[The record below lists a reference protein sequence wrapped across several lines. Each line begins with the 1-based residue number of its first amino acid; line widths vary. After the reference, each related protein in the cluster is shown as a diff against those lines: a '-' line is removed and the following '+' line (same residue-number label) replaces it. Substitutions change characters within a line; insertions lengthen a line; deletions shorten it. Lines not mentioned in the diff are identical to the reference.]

1 MASLIDRIM
10 RIKFVG
16 DTKDLD
22 KATSKTSKGLSKLGK
37 VATGLAVGGLI
48 GLSYAALE
56 GVKAFRAEQ
65 NIVRAFNRTVKNLG
79 LPVGAATKAMD
90 RMADRAVSLG
100 FDDAETINGMRSFL
114 QLTGDIGR
122 ATELTALAWDIARS
136 RQIPLTAAIKAAQQ
150 IYKGSARELKNYG
163 IEGKTGMEAV
173 AAARRKER
181 RQAAEWARA
190 HPMQVQLGAI
200 SDAWADLVGSFSEG
214 DFRGVQEAFG
224 KIGSAID
231 QALFGRITK
240 DGRRMKGGLI
250 ARLGNWGRDISNGI
264 VTAIGEVDWGKTLQD
279 TLNTALGALA
289 EAAKNGALGNIAV
302 LGAAL
307 AGAIFAFR
315 FFVVAAKTM
324 FGLPVWGAKAIVSVA
339 AKAVGLAFS
348 LAMFAVGKFLVAAK
362 VMFGLAAWGAKAI
375 VRLAA
380 LAVGKAFAAAMFVS
394 SLFTSKASAAMTAVG
409 SSPVVRGKARGA
421 GMRLG
426 RLTGAGMALGLVSAI
441 AAGVGLGIIVNA
453 VLDELGVGEGGWP
466 KGFATNPDGSIK
478 RLKKRGKKWAP
489 FANGTAGA
497 PGGWSLLGERGPEL
511 VNLRPGSRVLNSR
524 ATAGALGGGG
534 ASVTINVNAPVAAD
548 GARVGR
554 DIAAYLDQFLARGGR
569 LRHAPA
575 VR

>member
-1 MASLIDRIM
+1 
-10 RIKFVG
+10 
-16 DTKDLD
+16 
-22 KATSKTSKGLSKLGK
+22 
-37 VATGLAVGGLI
+37 VGGLI

-114 QLTGDIGR
+114 QLTGDIGK

-200 SDAWADLVGSFSEG
+200 SDAWADLVGSFTEG
-214 DFRGVQEAFG
+214 DFSGVTAAFG
-224 KIGSAID
+224 KISSAID

-324 FGLPVWGAKAIVSVA
+324 FSLPVWGAKAIVAVA

-348 LAMFAVGKFLVAAK
+348 LAMFAVHLFINAAYA
-362 VMFGLAAWGAKAI
+362 MFGLATWGAKAI
-375 VRLAA
+375 VSIAA
-380 LAVGKAFAAAMFVS
+380 LAVGKAFAAGMFVAH
-394 SLFTSKASAAMTAVG
+394 LFVTAATVLMGKLGVSQRVMGAAST
-409 SSPVVRGKARGA
+409 
-421 GMRLG
+421 LG
-426 RLTGAGMALGLVSAI
+426 RTFGGRIAGGVLGVLTGAYFIGQVAAALYNAGGLNKVDDAI
-441 AAGVGLGIIVNA
+441 QNHRPLPDSPFKWPWAP
-453 VLDELGVGEGGWP
+453 GG
-466 KGFATNPDGSIK
+466 FFNPDK
-478 RLKKRGKKWAP
+478 NAM
-489 FANGTAGA
+489 GTAGA
-497 PGGWSLLGERGPEL
+497 PGGWSLVGERGPEL

-569 LRHAPA
+569 LRHAPS

>member
-16 DTKDLD
+16 DTKNLD

-114 QLTGDIGR
+114 QLTGDIGK

-307 AGAIFAFR
+307 AGAIFAFK
-315 FFVVAAKTM
+315 FFFAAARALFAIPGWAAK
-324 FGLPVWGAKAIVSVA
+324 GLVSLA
-339 AKAVGLAFS
+339 AAAVGKSFGV
-348 LAMFAVGKFLVAAK
+348 AMFAVHLFVNAAHA
-362 VMFGLAAWGAKAI
+362 MFGLATWGSKSI
-375 VRLAA
+375 VKVAA
-380 LAVGKAFAAAMFVS
+380 LAVGKSMAVAMFAAHLFINAVRATLVYIAGS
-394 SLFTSKASAAMTAVG
+394 SLVAGAAAKLGSAIGIAVRIPMLRALG
-409 SSPVVRGKARGA
+409 PIGLAILA
-421 GMRLG
+421 GMG
-426 RLTGAGMALGLVSAI
+426 IDEFLTSI
-441 AAGVGLGIIVNA
+441 
-453 VLDELGVGEGGWP
+453 GWANQAP
-466 KGFATNPDGSIK
+466 RQFATDENGRIK
-478 RLKKRGKKWAP
+478 RLKKRGREGRG
-489 FANGTAGA
+489 FASGTAGA
-497 PGGWSLLGERGPEL
+497 PGGWSLVGERGPEL

-569 LRHAPA
+569 LRHAPS

>member
-1 MASLIDRIM
+1 
-10 RIKFVG
+10 
-16 DTKDLD
+16 
-22 KATSKTSKGLSKLGK
+22 
-37 VATGLAVGGLI
+37 VGGLI

-114 QLTGDIGR
+114 QLTGDIGK

-136 RQIPLTAAIKAAQQ
+136 RQIPLSAAIKAAQQ

-200 SDAWADLVGSFSEG
+200 SDAWADLVGSFTEG
-214 DFRGVQEAFG
+214 DFSGVTAAFG
-224 KIGSAID
+224 KISSAID

-264 VTAIGEVDWGKTLQD
+264 VAAIGEVDWGKTLQD

-324 FGLPVWGAKAIVSVA
+324 FSLPVWGAKAIVSVA

-348 LAMFAVGKFLVAAK
+348 LAMFAVGKFMTAAK
-362 VMFGLAAWGAKAI
+362 TMFDLGVWGAKSI
-375 VRLAA
+375 VKLAA
-380 LAVGKAFAAAMFVS
+380 SAVGAAFAKAAFLASFFIGRLRIAMATIGS
-394 SLFTSKASAAMTAVG
+394 SKAVSGFVKAAGTSVGGMFMTGFALALVG
-409 SSPVVRGKARGA
+409 
-421 GMRLG
+421 
-426 RLTGAGMALGLVSAI
+426 I
-441 AAGVGLGIIVNA
+441 AAKNLILDKLSELFASVGVSDA
-453 VLDELGVGEGGWP
+453 VLKEARKSADFGSPLSMLENLL
-466 KGFATNPDGSIK
+466 KGFG
-478 RLKKRGKKWAP
+478 
-489 FANGTAGA
+489 FARGTAGA
-497 PGGWSLLGERGPEL
+497 PGGWSLVGEQGPEL

>member
-240 DGRRMKGGLI
+240 DGRRMKGGLV
-250 ARLGNWGRDISNGI
+250 AQFGAWGSDISAGI
-264 VTAIGEVDWGKTLQD
+264 LKAMGDVDWGAKLRE
-279 TLNTALGALA
+279 TLNSALGAVA
-289 EAAKNGALGNIAV
+289 EGAKNGSLTNIAV
-302 LGAAL
+302 VGSAL
-307 AGAIFAFR
+307 AGAMFAFHL
-315 FFVVAAKTM
+315 FFGAALKL
-324 FGLPVWGAKAIVSVA
+324 FGLPGWAAKALPGLA
-339 AKAVGLAFS
+339 ARAVGLAFS
-348 LAMFAVGKFLVAAK
+348 AGVFAFHLFLSAAQT
-362 VMFGLAAWGAKAI
+362 MFGIAAWGGKFI
-375 VRLAA
+375 VKVAA
-380 LAVGKAFAAAMFVS
+380 LAVGKSFALAMFAGHLFITAAAAVLRLIAGS
-394 SLFTSKASAAMTAVG
+394 AIVAGAASKLGTAIGIAMRTPMLAALGPIGFAIL
-409 SSPVVRGKARGA
+409 A
-421 GMRLG
+421 GMTIDQF
-426 RLTGAGMALGLVSAI
+426 LTSIGWKSDATAGPKIVP
-441 AAGVGLGIIVNA
+441 GVNRAPG
-453 VLDELGVGEGGWP
+453 
-466 KGFATNPDGSIK
+466 KKYGFAS
-478 RLKKRGKKWAP
+478 
-489 FANGTAGA
+489 GTAGA
-497 PGGWSLLGERGPEL
+497 PRGWHWVGERGPEL
-511 VNLRPGSRVLNSR
+511 MRFRGGEQVLSNRASRDAVGGGSVVNLNV
-524 ATAGALGGGG
+524 
-534 ASVTINVNAPVAAD
+534 SVSAPIAAD
-548 GARVGR
+548 GARVGA
-554 DIAAYLDQFLARGGR
+554 DIIRYLDQAFARGHR
-569 LRHAPA
+569 LRYSI
-575 VR
+575 